1 MKILILDDDK
11 ISNVALLKI
20 GKPLFGNNIY
30 AVEDM
35 EYFKYLVE
43 PSSSLVVVI
52 SVCSKKIN
60 YIDTVQLI
68 RKQGY
73 KAVIW
78 FTADREDELTDSDKS
93 LCDGYFI
100 KPYTEEKLKNFAEDV
115 IRMFNRMKRVN
126 VKTFGKFEVE
136 IDNQIIDFHNSKAK
150 ELFALCVD
158 RKGESISI
166 EEATSLIW
174 SHRIYDNRLKCLYRK
189 AVLSIKKTLALYQAS
204 DVFQNKRGSCR
215 IDQNRINCD
224 YYTLIKNPERYAN
237 LFEGIYMYEY
247 SWAESTCA
255 DIYKLLSKYRQH
267 SKETSDFIL

>member
-1 MKILILDDDK
+1 MTPALATTFMSSRALSHILRAGEARHADYQTITSIK
-11 ISNVALLKI
+11 T
-20 GKPLFGNNIY
+20 NN
-30 AVEDM
+30 
-35 EYFKYLVE
+35 
-43 PSSSLVVVI
+43 
-52 SVCSKKIN
+52 
-60 YIDTVQLI
+60 
-68 RKQGY
+68 
-73 KAVIW
+73 
-78 FTADREDELTDSDKS
+78 
-93 LCDGYFI
+93 
-100 KPYTEEKLKNFAEDV
+100 
-115 IRMFNRMKRVN
+115 
-126 VKTFGKFEVE
+126 
-136 IDNQIIDFHNSKAK
+136 FHNSKAK